1 MRCASV
7 LISKLDATVEQA
19 FGASKPGSL
28 PMLRTRKNSAANVPC
43 RRLLTA
49 RETEILELL
58 GKGLSVKGAAR
69 DLTIS
74 PGTVK
79 WHAKNIYEKLGVTSR
94 EDALRKARLRQL
106 IQ

>member
-1 MRCASV
+1 MPCASV
-7 LISKLDATVEQA
+7 LISNRDTPVEKVFGVSRPARLPIMRINGLSIADASGGQ
-19 FGASKPGSL
+19 
-28 PMLRTRKNSAANVPC
+28 
-43 RRLLTA
+43 LLTA
-49 RETEILELL
+49 RETEVLELL
-58 GKGLSVKGAAR
+58 GKGISVKGAAR
-69 DLTIS
+69 DLSIS